1 MARAWQEHRKNVAKT
16 WQEPGINN
24 EGIDD
29 DPYIETTPENM
40 LEYLENV
47 DTEKMKNYMKDIS

>member
-1 MARAWQEHRKNVAKT
+1 MCVVKNGIVEN
-16 WQEPGINN
+16 WWHEPGINN

-40 LEYLENV
+40 LEYLEN
-47 DTEKMKNYMKDIS
+47 SA